1 MYLILLFL
9 LFYFSK
15 KNKKYYSSNN
25 FEIFMTSVR
34 KIFQFIFYQER
45 KILLF

>member
-34 KIFQFIFYQER
+34 KIFYQER